1 MFYIKKMN
9 NNTNNNNPGEKQAEI
24 YTYEAPWLIYACN
37 WSVRDKNCA
46 AKCAKAS
53 QTATIERRM
62 RIFFLRSN
70 FYPPSRFVS
79 NSLSLSLS
87 LLLLLLDDDD
97 DVRRGYLRREAL
109 SDVFVVL
116 E

>member
-1 MFYIKKMN
+1 MN

-46 AKCAKAS
+46 AKYAKAS
-53 QTATIERRM
+53 LSRDDRETPAD
-62 RIFFLRSN
+62 FFFEVKFLPTLSI
-70 FYPPSRFVS
+70 RFQF
-79 NSLSLSLS
+79 SLSLS

-97 DVRRGYLRREAL
+97 DVVYE
-109 SDVFVVL
+109 DI
-116 E
+116 